1 MLSLRAKAHMRYSH
15 LERRKRL
22 LTKSIAPRKSPQQ
35 TRAESTV
42 AVIVE
47 AAARILERRGFEG
60 FNTNAVAAKA
70 GVSIGSLYQY
80 FPNKDALLS
89 ALIAREAAPLLQVE
103 KELFGITG
111 CRAAF
116 QSYIKAGI
124 RYQMRRPQLARLI
137 DTAEKAD
144 TFSNQVMGTMTR
156 LRTVVEKILELEDA
170 PEIVDKAVAAADV
183 VAITRSLIDAAGERG
198 DNDSDRLRC
207 RVEGAI
213 WGYLTSAEPSAKPAA
228 RSLKPMGNM

>member
-1 MLSLRAKAHMRYSH
+1 MGYSH
-15 LERRKRL
+15 LARRKRL
-22 LTKSIAPRKSPQQ
+22 VTKLIAPRKSPRQP
-35 TRAESTV
+35 RAESTV
-42 AVIVE
+42 SVIVE

-103 KELFGITG
+103 KELSGITG

-116 QSYIKAGI
+116 QSYIEAGI

-144 TFSNQVMGTMTR
+144 IFSDQVAGTMIR
-156 LRTVVEKILELEDA
+156 LRVVVEKILELEDA
-170 PEIVDKAVAAADV
+170 PAVLDKVMAAADV
-183 VAITRSLIDAAGERG
+183 VAITRSLIDVAGERD
-198 DNDSDRLRC
+198 DNDCDRLKV

-213 WGYLTSAEPSAKPAA
+213 WGYLTS
-228 RSLKPMGNM
+228 G